1 MTWKRTEGG
10 GDIGRFLGGNFVVVI
25 WVNQLFLRL
34 RLTDSKTYK
43 GEKGIERIILK
54 DFCNSYIVFLYLNRI
69 IHLFCFVREGLINCF
84 MIYNLLYCYLYLSM
98 YEIFSSFCNK
108 EEKNIYNSF
117 LYIYIC
123 RYT

>member
-69 IHLFCFVREGLINCF
+69 IHFFLFCERGIDRLFYDL
-84 MIYNLLYCYLYLSM
+84 
-98 YEIFSSFCNK
+98 
-108 EEKNIYNSF
+108 
-117 LYIYIC
+117 
-123 RYT
+123 